1 MGTLTQWI
9 NCIGDIFSSIA
20 AKSPSASWGFLIL
33 MAALIT
39 QSQAAPSLT
48 HQPSSVLSSLQ
59 PSPYRTVYPLL
70 EMETR
75 TWAYQIKEVEEAAYS
90 IIDDTCF
97 YLAMADGQCADHPS
111 SCRTTM
117 LSLENFKKAVSK
129 AFDVVFLLQRLC
141 DVGDQPSSKQAI
153 EQCRNGEGWRMEEF
167 ATKKYKFLDDMFGAF
182 TPEFGLAE
190 VSLGRKA
197 RSAIARRAT
206 DAVISRHPHLAIS
219 VPILIGLAVG
229 AGVIGTAGVTAKIV
243 AEGESNR
250 VVKEVRAG
258 RQVDISNN
266 LRNNFINHNYTKIL
280 AAELDVIRMTE
291 AISTHATVLLHDA
304 EDLKQELTQ
313 LASRKDKLKY
323 SW

>member
-141 DVGDQPSSKQAI
+141 DVGSQPSSKQAI
-153 EQCRNGEGWRMEEF
+153 EKCRRGENWRIGDY
-167 ATKKYKFLDDMFGAF
+167 ANKKHKLLDDLFAAF
-182 TPEFGLAE
+182 PTGFKRVEEP
-190 VSLGRKA
+190 LG
-197 RSAIARRAT
+197 
-206 DAVISRHPHLAIS
+206 
-219 VPILIGLAVG
+219 
-229 AGVIGTAGVTAKIV
+229 
-243 AEGESNR
+243 N
-250 VVKEVRAG
+250 
-258 RQVDISNN
+258 
-266 LRNNFINHNYTKIL
+266 
-280 AAELDVIRMTE
+280 E
-291 AISTHATVLLHDA
+291 A
-304 EDLKQELTQ
+304 
-313 LASRKDKLKY
+313 
-323 SW
+323 